1 MAHLVEDITKFF
13 VFEDIDIDNY
23 HFKLYSK
30 GCVIFFFAGSM
41 VGVMSQVRKKRLQVE
56 NRAQKIRMISHFS
69 FPKERFSNL
78 NFKFEKSF

>member
-41 VGVMSQVRKKRLQVE
+41 VGVMSQVG
-56 NRAQKIRMISHFS
+56 
-69 FPKERFSNL
+69 KEAAS
-78 NFKFEKSF
+78 S

>member
-30 GCVIFFFAGSM
+30 GCVIMFFAGSM
-41 VGVMSQVRKKRLQVE
+41 VGVMSQV
-56 NRAQKIRMISHFS
+56 
-69 FPKERFSNL
+69 SNMPL
-78 NFKFEKSF
+78 TYNICIEA